1 MNVKILLTSCDANWV
16 LIELVILQVLYAEQC
31 QTESLEESASSL
43 NEARRANA
51 WSLQFLSSHQ
61 SKSR

>member
-1 MNVKILLTSCDANWV
+1 M
-16 LIELVILQVLYAEQC
+16 LIELVILQVLYVEQS
-31 QTESLEESASSL
+31 QTESFFEDSASSL